1 MINISLKDIKAI
13 TSPAEYKRGMDYY
26 NRRLVL
32 GWEFDEDERAVFST
46 VQGTKP
52 YVQEIDFDEYDIE
65 GRCSCPMS
73 YNCKHVA
80 AVLIAAYYDKASNQN
95 TSALSP
101 SLSHES
107 IDWLQTI
114 ERSFFSGEKNKKTS
128 PKKLLYILKKNDN
141 NAVAVQPYGAQLKK
155 DGSLAKSSKYYNVD
169 AFLKTHTKQASFLSF
184 EDVGLLTSMSKL
196 PHDYNGNYSLEHS
209 IPKELLERIIQTERC
224 HWNTHDGPIISL
236 GAPKKSSLSWT
247 VLQDGSQKLTCATL
261 GESEEAFVDTSP
273 KYINTKTG
281 VCGSL
286 DLGVPEKLALA
297 LLKAPTL
304 NPLEADKVKEKL
316 AHYAESMPTPAP
328 IPLPQK
334 TEIIEAQNIKPVPHL
349 TLYGENFI
357 RGSYYYSQDK
367 TGEITGCANLSFLY
381 LGLPVGRIEHD
392 SRSTLTSFDDGKVKA
407 IQRDFQAEKKHLL
420 QLKQKQLLS
429 LERYKPTHNIK
440 GHPWNSPI
448 WDDFIA
454 GSKKHEPTSEAL
466 TNAWDRFML
475 EDIPKLQK
483 KGWKITILDSFPHQ
497 ILMADEG
504 WYTDIEEGSG
514 IDWFSFEL
522 GVNVEGKKTNLLPI
536 LLQALHDK
544 SHAFHEEDKKITPET
559 LWHFTM
565 ADGTKLALPAQRVQK
580 MMSFLNG
587 IFSYKELGKDGNLMF
602 SAMEAAHALDMQEIT
617 EHLNEEWKGSKKLLE
632 LGQKSK
638 DFKGIETVSMPKTV
652 KADLRPYQQ
661 EGLNWL
667 QFLRDYSFSGIL
679 ADDMG
684 LGKTLQALSHI
695 ALIKATDGNHKPIL
709 IITPTSVA
717 FNWQMEAEKFTPS
730 LKVLVL
736 HGPDRKE
743 NFEKVPD
750 HDIIVT
756 TYPLISRDEKFFLEQ
771 QFDTIILDEAQYIK
785 NAQTKLNK
793 TICQLKANHR
803 LSLTGTPVENHLSE
817 LWAQFNFLMPGF
829 LGSKKEFKHSFRDPI
844 EKHQSAD
851 IQKALARRVKP
862 FVLRRDKNQVMTE
875 LPPKTVIVRNIELD
889 KDQRD
894 LYESIRISMHK
905 KVAAAIAQKGL
916 AKSHITVLDAL
927 LKLRQTCCD
936 PSLLKIKAAQDIKK
950 SAKLETLLDMLE
962 EMIEEGRKILLFSQF
977 TSMIK
982 IIEER
987 LTEKGIKY
995 VKITGSTK
1003 DRKTPVE
1010 TFQKG
1015 EVPLFIISLKAG
1027 GTGLNLTAA
1036 DAVIHYDPW
1045 WNPAV
1050 EEQAT
1055 DRAHRMGQD
1064 KPVFVYKL
1072 IASGTVEEK
1081 ILEMQDKKRAVA
1093 KSIFDENANTGH
1105 KLSADDINTLFEP
1118 L

>member
-1 MINISLKDIKAI
+1 MIDISLKEIKAI
-13 TSPAEYKRGMDYY
+13 TTPAEYKRGMDYY
-26 NRRLVL
+26 NRGLVVD
-32 GWEFDEDERAVFST
+32 WEFDKDEHTVFST

-52 YVQEIDFDEYDIE
+52 YIQEIDFYEDEIE
-65 GRCSCPMS
+65 GLCSCPMS

-80 AVLIAAYYDKASNQN
+80 AVLIAAHYDKASNQN
-95 TSALSP
+95 ASTLTP
-101 SLSHES
+101 SLSHSS

-114 ERSFFSGEKNKKTS
+114 ERSFFSGEKKQK
-128 PKKLLYILKKNDN
+128 PPEKKLLYILKKDDK
-141 NAVAVQPYGAQLKK
+141 NAMTVQPYGAQFKK
-155 DGSLAKSSKYYNVD
+155 DGSLSKSSNKYNVD

-184 EDVGLLTSMSKL
+184 EDVGLLTSISKL
-196 PHDYNGNYSLEHS
+196 PHDHVENYSLEHA
-209 IPKELLERIIQTERC
+209 IPKDLLEKIIQTERC
-224 HWNTHDGPIISL
+224 HWNAYDGPLISL
-236 GAPKKSSLSWT
+236 GDPKTSSLSWT
-247 VLQDGSQKLTCATL
+247 VLQDGSQKLTCETL
-261 GESEEAFVDTSP
+261 GENEETFIDTAP

-281 VCGSL
+281 VCGAL
-286 DLGVPEKLALA
+286 DLGLPEKLAFA

-316 AHYAESMPTPAP
+316 AQYSQSMPTPAP

-334 TEIIEAQNIKPVPHL
+334 TEIIEAQNIKPIPHL

-357 RGSYYYSQDK
+357 RGSYYYAQDK

-381 LGLPVGRIEHD
+381 LGVPVGRIEHD
-392 SRSTLTSFDDGKVKA
+392 SRPTLTSFDEGKVKA
-407 IQRDFQAEKKHLL
+407 TQRNFQAEKKHLL
-420 QLKQKQLLS
+420 QLKQKHLFS
-429 LERYKPTHNIK
+429 LERYKATHNIK

-454 GSKKHEPTSEAL
+454 GSKKHEPGSKAL
-466 TNAWDRFML
+466 TNAWDEFMVK
-475 EDIPKLQK
+475 DIPELQK
-483 KGWKITILDSFPHQ
+483 KGWEITILDSFPHQ
-497 ILMADEG
+497 ILTADEG

-522 GVNVEGKKTNLLPI
+522 GVNVEGEKTNLLPI
-536 LLQALHDK
+536 LLQALHDQN
-544 SHAFHEEDKKITPET
+544 HAFHDEKAKITPET

-587 IFSYKELGKDGNLMF
+587 IFSYKELNKDGALMF
-602 SAMEAAHALDMQEIT
+602 SAMEAAQALDMQEIT
-617 EHLNEEWKGSKKLLE
+617 EHLNEEWQGSQKLLE
-632 LGQKSK
+632 LGQKLK
-638 DFKGIETVSMPKTV
+638 DFKGIEPVSVPKTV

-667 QFLRDYSFSGIL
+667 QFLRDYNFSGIL

-695 ALIKATDGNHKPIL
+695 ASIKANDDRAKPVL

-750 HDIIVT
+750 HDIVVT
-756 TYPLISRDEKFFLEQ
+756 TYPLISRDEKFFLGQE
-771 QFDTIILDEAQYIK
+771 FDTVILDEAQYIK

-793 TICQLKANHR
+793 TICQLNADHR
-803 LSLTGTPVENHLSE
+803 LSLTGTPVENHLNE

-829 LGSKKEFKHSFRDPI
+829 LGSKKEFKKSFRDPI
-844 EKHQSAD
+844 EKHQSTD

-862 FVLRRDKNQVMTE
+862 FVLRRDKNQVMAE

-987 LTEKGIKY
+987 LAKKGIKH

-1003 DRKTPVE
+1003 DRKPPVE
-1010 TFQKG
+1010 AFQKG
-1015 EVPLFIISLKAG
+1015 DIPLFIISLKAG

-1036 DAVIHYDPW
+1036 DTVIHYDPW

-1050 EEQAT
+1050 EEQA
-1055 DRAHRMGQD
+1055 
-1064 KPVFVYKL
+1064 
-1072 IASGTVEEK
+1072 
-1081 ILEMQDKKRAVA
+1081 
-1093 KSIFDENANTGH
+1093 
-1105 KLSADDINTLFEP
+1105 
-1118 L
+1118 